1 MVTCERGAVSE
12 RDKEETVVRLVY
24 LEGGAE
30 DAELYEGHVPEE
42 EEDEEAGGDV
52 GSWLRAG

>member
-1 MVTCERGAVSE
+1 MSE
-12 RDKEETVVRLVY
+12 RNKEETVMRLVY
-24 LEGGAE
+24 LEGGAK

-42 EEDEEAGGDV
+42 EEEEEAGGDV

>member
-1 MVTCERGAVSE
+1 MSE
-12 RDKEETVVRLVY
+12 RNKEETVRRVLY

-42 EEDEEAGGDV
+42 EEEEAGGDV